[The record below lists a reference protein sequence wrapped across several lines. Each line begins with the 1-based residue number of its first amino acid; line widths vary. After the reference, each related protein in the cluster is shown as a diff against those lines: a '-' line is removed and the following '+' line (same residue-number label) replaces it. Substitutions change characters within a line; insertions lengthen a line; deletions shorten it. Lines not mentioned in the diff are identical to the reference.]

1 MSQTIT
7 QEASAS
13 VVNTTLNYYL
23 DPSQGGTSFFRP
35 GTAGNYRRKFD
46 ERDVDIEDMRKSED
60 SFQLDQHGFELR
72 KHTSTEKD
80 FSDEDVV
87 KDVVYKE
94 VAELLK
100 EA

>member
-1 MSQTIT
+1 MV
-7 QEASAS
+7 QEASTN

-46 ERDVDIEDMRKSED
+46 ERDVEVADLRKSEK
-60 SFQLDQHGFELR
+60 SFQLDTHGFEMR

-80 FSDEDVV
+80 FSSEEVV

-100 EA
+100 KA